1 MAGLRKFF
9 GIVWALGKTTVYIA
23 FAAVCAVGLLHAFTA
38 RSPAD
43 DRQAELSRK
52 REQLLEAETRH
63 QELKARAEAF
73 ATRADVRIQTIRTEL
88 GMLRPGERIYV
99 LK

>member
-1 MAGLRKFF
+1 MAWLRRIL
-9 GIVWALGKTTVYIA
+9 GIVWAVCKTAVYLA
-23 FAAVCAVGLLHAFTA
+23 FAAVCLVGLIHAFTA

-43 DRQAELSRK
+43 DRQAELRRK
-52 REQLLEAETRH
+52 RDQLIEAETRH

-73 ATRADVRIQTIRTEL
+73 ASRADVRIQTIRTEL